1 MWKRN
6 SFQLCQIQESQYCV
20 EQSSNMNTNTST
32 HHPQSPFVP
41 PPSDPFLGN
50 WPATTTSPV
59 KIGVETPISNQHQP
73 SIQRPNDKQ
82 NLRDF
87 SSLQSLAAKWARRR
101 IKARINQS
109 PGNTLRDNFPSGTTT
124 GKSRNHTSR
133 FIAPSFNSFTAFA
146 LGKRDGRFGIQG
158 RALGERGGA
167 DAVGGGGGR
176 G

>member
-1 MWKRN
+1 VWKRN

-87 SSLQSLAAKWARRR
+87 SSLRSLAAKWAGCR
-101 IKARINQS
+101 IKARINQP
-109 PGNTLRDNFPSGTTT
+109 PGNTLHNNFPSRTTT
-124 GKSRNHTSR
+124 RKSRNHTSR
-133 FIAPSFNSFTAFA
+133 FIAPSLNSFTAFA
-146 LGKRDGRFGIQG
+146 LEKETTDLGS
-158 RALGERGGA
+158 RAAHWASGE
-167 DAVGGGGGR
+167 VQMP
-176 G
+176 